1 MHVKSPLERSFTESP
16 PTTLQLHPRTLSRKL
31 NVKLI
36 AEVAE
41 EPADGDNPDIN
52 LLAQDLARLGI
63 AAEAL

>member
-1 MHVKSPLERSFTESP
+1 M
-16 PTTLQLHPRTLSRKL
+16 TLQLHPRTLSRKL
-31 NVKLI
+31 NVKSI

-41 EPADGDNPDIN
+41 ELADGDNPDIN

>member
-16 PTTLQLHPRTLSRKL
+16 PMTLQLHPRTLSRKL
-31 NVKLI
+31 NVKSI

-41 EPADGDNPDIN
+41 ELADGDNPDIN